1 MKDRMKNINI
11 YIYIVFGSFLISNAQ
26 QQELINKIDKNEKQY
41 LQFYF
46 DAEKYKIL
54 EDYEQSLMLYE
65 KCTALN
71 PEESSAY
78 NEIAKL
84 YFYFKEWDNAEYY
97 IKRAIDLDSQNKW
110 YYYLLLDIYIMQNK
124 LEEQLDVYSN
134 LIEVEPENLIYY
146 FQKIQVLRDLNL
158 HKRAIKFIKK
168 TESQLGESNDLSI
181 ELKNIFLDQNNF
193 EKAEKTILNL
203 LKKRPNDQRFLSELA
218 SVYLHFSKYEKA
230 ISAYNNLLAIDKNNP
245 TAIIALYKIYA
256 NKKDILNQEIYLLKI
271 VDNPTI
277 NIETKKDIF
286 YQLLIDNSISA
297 HTSFQLIVEKAI
309 ELYPDEPIFNLI
321 LADIYGKDE
330 QYDRAIP
337 YYNRSLNSGL
347 IKDEYVYTKLIEIYF
362 VKKEFDL
369 ALNSI
374 NLAIDRYP
382 YNARLYYYKGL
393 THFNKKEYSET
404 IESLL
409 MGQEFIIDD
418 PLFKSEVFSLI
429 GDSYHKME
437 SHLKSDDA
445 YNTALIYNEKNV
457 YVLNNYSYYLALRG
471 ENLHIAKEMIVKCNE
486 LTADNPNASFLDTY
500 AWVLYKLEE
509 YSLAKIQIMKAIDL
523 QKNSATLFDHYGD
536 ILEKLGFVN
545 DALVQWK
552 KSLSIN
558 PNDLLV
564 KDKIKA
570 HE

>member
-134 LIEVEPENLIYY
+134 LIKVEPENLIYY

-286 YQLLIDNSISA
+286 YQLLIDNNISA

-362 VKKEFDL
+362 FKKEFDL

-393 THFNKKEYSET
+393 THFNKKEYSAT

-429 GDSYHKME
+429 GDSYHKLE
-437 SHLKSDDA
+437 NHFQSDDA

-471 ENLHIAKEMIVKCNE
+471 ENLNIAKDMIVKCNE

-536 ILEKLGFVN
+536 ILEKLGLIN

-558 PNDLLV
+558 PDDFLV